1 MGPLF
6 IIILS
11 QYPCLLDVNEKAFR
25 EEFLESRQV
34 SGARGLFVISRSGQ
48 TAHVDGREEN
58 AMKKKLC
65 GVVLVAALVMATGSV
80 CAQDMGIVTG
90 STKGTYYQFG
100 LNLAELVKSRGIK
113 LRVDDSEGSIQN
125 VYAVFKAPRTQL
137 GIVQSDVL
145 AFVAKIGTDPVL
157 QRIAEKTKLVFPL
170 YNEEVHLLARSDVK
184 DFDDLAN
191 RAVAIGAEGSGIYLT
206 ARLLFELSGVEPRD
220 MVPAGPVEALA
231 LLKQGKIDAMFYVA
245 GLPVKLFTEDV
256 TAADGLA
263 LIPITNKSI
272 LEFYPAVQIPAKTYG
287 WQDKAVDTA
296 AVKAVL
302 ISYDFRGGNC
312 ENVGKLSRILYDN
325 LAWLREN
332 GHPKWKAVDL
342 NATLKGWEQ
351 YDCVAKALQ
360 PAKRRAPDKARS
372 VNPVLDAVK
381 KMFQD

>member
-1 MGPLF
+1 MMRKLWGYML
-6 IIILS
+6 LS
-11 QYPCLLDVNEKAFR
+11 AF
-25 EEFLESRQV
+25 
-34 SGARGLFVISRSGQ
+34 
-48 TAHVDGREEN
+48 
-58 AMKKKLC
+58 AMTT
-65 GVVLVAALVMATGSV
+65 GVVY
-80 CAQDMGIVTG
+80 AQDMGIVTG
-90 STKGTYYQFG
+90 SQKGTYYQFG
-100 LNLAELVKSRGIK
+100 LNVAELVKSRGIK
-113 LRVDDSEGSIQN
+113 LRVDDSAGSIQN
-125 VYAVFKAPRTQL
+125 VYAVYKAPRTQL

-145 AFVAKIGTDPVL
+145 AFVAKIETDPAL
-157 QRIAEKTKLVFPL
+157 KRIAEKTKLVFPL

-206 ARLLFELSGVEPRD
+206 ARLFFEISGVEPRD

-256 TAADGLA
+256 TAGDGLS
-263 LIPITNKSI
+263 LIPITNKGI
-272 LEFYPAVQIPAKTYG
+272 LDFYPAVQIPANTYS
-287 WQDKAVDTA
+287 WQDKTVDTA

-312 ENVGKLSRILYDN
+312 ENVGKVARILHDN
-325 LAWLREN
+325 LEWLRDN

-360 PAKRRAPDKARS
+360 PAKRRASEKSRT

>member
-1 MGPLF
+1 MMRKLWGYML
-6 IIILS
+6 LS
-11 QYPCLLDVNEKAFR
+11 AF
-25 EEFLESRQV
+25 
-34 SGARGLFVISRSGQ
+34 
-48 TAHVDGREEN
+48 
-58 AMKKKLC
+58 AMTT
-65 GVVLVAALVMATGSV
+65 GVVY
-80 CAQDMGIVTG
+80 AQDMGIVTG
-90 STKGTYYQFG
+90 SQKGTYYQFG
-100 LNLAELVKSRGIK
+100 LNVAELVKSRGIK
-113 LRVDDSEGSIQN
+113 LRVDDSAGSIQN
-125 VYAVFKAPRTQL
+125 VYAVYKAPRTQL

-145 AFVAKIGTDPVL
+145 AFVAKIETDPAL
-157 QRIAEKTKLVFPL
+157 KRIAEKTKLVFPL

-206 ARLLFELSGVEPRD
+206 ARLFFEISGVEPRD

-256 TAADGLA
+256 AADDGLA
-263 LIPITNKSI
+263 LIPITNKGI
-272 LEFYPAVQIPAKTYG
+272 LDFYPAVQIPANTYSWQGKT
-287 WQDKAVDTA
+287 VDTA

-312 ENVGKLSRILYDN
+312 ENVGKVARILHDN
-325 LAWLREN
+325 LEWLRDN

-360 PAKRRAPDKARS
+360 PAKRRASEKSRT

>member
-1 MGPLF
+1 
-6 IIILS
+6 
-11 QYPCLLDVNEKAFR
+11 
-25 EEFLESRQV
+25 
-34 SGARGLFVISRSGQ
+34 
-48 TAHVDGREEN
+48 
-58 AMKKKLC
+58 MKKKLL
-65 GVVLVAALVMATGSV
+65 GVILVFALMITTSV
-80 CAQDMGIVTG
+80 VSAQDMGIVTG
-90 STKGTYYQFG
+90 SQKGTYYQFG
-100 LNLAELVKSRGIK
+100 LNLAELVKPRGIK
-113 LRVDDSEGSIQN
+113 LRVDDSAGSIQN

-272 LEFYPAVQIPAKTYG
+272 LEFYPAVQI
-287 WQDKAVDTA
+287 
-296 AVKAVL
+296 
-302 ISYDFRGGNC
+302 SYDFRGGNC
-312 ENVGKLSRILYDN
+312 ENVGKFSRILYDN
-325 LAWLREN
+325 LAWLRDN

-342 NATLKGWEQ
+342 NATLRGWEQ
-351 YDCVAKALQ
+351 YDCVVKALQ
-360 PAKRRAPDKARS
+360 PAKSRTPDKSRT

>member
-1 MGPLF
+1 M
-6 IIILS
+6 
-11 QYPCLLDVNEKAFR
+11 N
-25 EEFLESRQV
+25 
-34 SGARGLFVISRSGQ
+34 
-48 TAHVDGREEN
+48 VDGREEN
-58 AMKKKLC
+58 SMRKMIW
-65 GVVLVAALVMATGSV
+65 GVVLVAALVMAASSV
-80 CAQDMGIVTG
+80 FAQDMGIVTG

-100 LNLAELVKSRGIK
+100 LNLAELMKPRGIK
-113 LRVDDSEGSIQN
+113 LRVDESAGSIQN
-125 VYAVFKAPRTQL
+125 VYAVYKAPRTQL

-145 AFVAKIGTDPVL
+145 AFVAKIGTDPAL

-206 ARLLFELSGVEPRD
+206 ARLLFEISGVEPRD
-220 MVPAGPVEALA
+220 MVPAGPVEALD

-245 GLPVKLFTEDV
+245 GLPVKLFAEDV
-256 TAADGLA
+256 TAADHLS
-263 LIPITNKSI
+263 LLPITNKSI
-272 LEFYPAVQIPAKTYG
+272 LEFYPAAQIPAKTYD

-332 GHPKWKAVDL
+332 GHPKWKVVDL
-342 NATLKGWEQ
+342 NVTLKGWEQ

-360 PAKRRAPDKARS
+360 PAKRRAPDKARN

-381 KMFQD
+381 KMFSE